1 MKQIE
6 PKIIWNNGEEDTAVQ
21 INVVSIYDDLST
33 RATFRYDLFTAD
45 QLELA
50 KGTVDIA
57 GEEYLLWNGD
67 VDINMS
73 AYQYVVSK
81 LNLVLS

>member
-6 PKIIWNNGEEDTAVQ
+6 PKTIWINGEEKNAVQ
-21 INVVSIYDDLST
+21 INVVSLYDDLST
-33 RATFRYDLFTAD
+33 RAEFRYDLLTAD

-57 GEEYLLWNGD
+57 GEDYLLWNGD